1 MMDMRVDEVIV
12 RRKKW
17 SLTLDESRV
26 IFDVLE
32 GDLDYGKF
40 DDLVSPLRDAVRE
53 AAEEVFA
60 YTAGGVGYSSR
71 GVLFPVSRAFRE
83 AAEYVMFGRMRDAQ
97 VGAVL
102 DVWEFDYS
110 TCGHAH
116 VYMGPDVENED
127 TPFLVAPVPEP
138 VAVGTTSR
146 AFNLAVSKPRE
157 YNPQDTESYVFGSD
171 MNPTHA
177 WGMLQPSDLSEV
189 ADIIR
194 LDGELEFDDPRW
206 GPRRNDPCGDFHWDF
221 WRDDVLKDGV
231 EATYLMSLI

>member
-32 GDLDYGKF
+32 GDLDYGKL
-40 DDLVSPLRDAVRE
+40 DDLVSPLRDAARE
-53 AAEEVFA
+53 AAEYVFA
-60 YTAGGVGYSSR
+60 YTADGVGHSPR
-71 GVLFPVSRAFRE
+71 GVLFPVPRSFRQV
-83 AAEYVMFGRMRDAQ
+83 AEYVMFERMRDAQ

-110 TCGHAH
+110 VCAHAH

-206 GPRRNDPCGDFHWDF
+206 GPRRNDPCGDFYWDF